1 MRKVIIIFILLGCP
15 FVYGNEIVSEESLKA
30 AFIFNF
36 LKFVDWQDSRPTYD
50 ICIPEDENLRKVA
63 TALLRGKTLNDRQI
77 EVVDRIGNCHV
88 LVASNFLNPGATLTI
103 GPLTQGAMFEFMVV
117 DNKLKFA
124 INIDNIRKSKLKIS
138 SQLLNLAVPPRT
150 IDG

>member
-1 MRKVIIIFILLGCP
+1 MKKVIIIFMLLGCP
-15 FVYGNEIVSEESLKA
+15 FVYGNEIVSQESLEA

-63 TALLRGKTLNDRQI
+63 TGLLQGKILNDRQV
-77 EVVDRIGNCHV
+77 EVFNRTDNCHV
-88 LVASNFLNPGATLTI
+88 LVSDISPSLDTTLTI
-103 GPLTQGAMFEFMVV
+103 GSLTQGAMFEFMVI

-124 INIDNIRKSKLKIS
+124 INIDSIKKSKLKIS
-138 SQLLNLAVPPRT
+138 SQLLRLAVPKE
-150 IDG
+150 

>member
-1 MRKVIIIFILLGCP
+1 MKKFFLIFILLGCTWA
-15 FVYGNEIVSEESLKA
+15 FGNEIVSQESLEA

-50 ICIPEDENLRKVA
+50 ICIPDDENLRKMA
-63 TALLRGKTLNDRQI
+63 TGLLQGKTLNDRQI
-77 EVVDRIGNCHV
+77 EVVDRTDNCHV
-88 LVASNFLNPGATLTI
+88 LVSNNPPKSDTTLTI
-103 GPLTQGAMFEFMVV
+103 GDLDQGAMFEFMVI

-138 SQLLNLAVPPRT
+138 SQLLNLAVAR
-150 IDG
+150 DSD